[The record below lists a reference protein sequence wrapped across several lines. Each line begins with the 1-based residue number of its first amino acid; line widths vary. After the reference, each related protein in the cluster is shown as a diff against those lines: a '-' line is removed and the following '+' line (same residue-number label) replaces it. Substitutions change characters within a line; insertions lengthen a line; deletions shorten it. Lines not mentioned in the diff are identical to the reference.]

1 MRFESY
7 WYLQDGKVENIDMSE
22 DRSRYNVTVRFERAN
37 YKGVTKD
44 VFELSEL
51 KAKDPISVV
60 NKITVNGAKG

>member
-7 WYLQDGKVENIDMSE
+7 WYLQDGKVEKIDMSA
-22 DRSRYNVTVRFERAN
+22 DRSRYNVTVKFERAN
-37 YKGVTKD
+37 YSGVTKD
-44 VFELSEL
+44 VFELNEL

>member
-22 DRSRYNVTVRFERAN
+22 DRSRYNITVIFERAN
-37 YKGVTKD
+37 YEGVTKD